1 MVQGPESMKSGAG
14 SSADLQARRASIVAE
29 MGRRRVSAII
39 RTKTE
44 ALARGAMTAAVEG
57 GFRMVE
63 FTLTTPN
70 ALGLIEEFSSREDL
84 LVGAGTVLTTAE
96 ADAAVAAGA
105 RFLVSPITD
114 REVIVRAGA
123 LGVPCVPGTFTP
135 TEMVTAAR
143 LGADLVK
150 VFPAPADLVR
160 FVVQIRGPLPELRI
174 FPTAGVDEENFLD
187 VLKAGAFGVGFV
199 SSLFQPE
206 DLAAERFTAIRDRAA
221 RIHDRLQSHGA

>member
-1 MVQGPESMKSGAG
+1 MKSGAG